1 MRTAHGQTPRVRAEN
16 EVDAGRFRITV
27 GPEQQASRFDH
38 FLVANIPALSR
49 SRLQNLIKAGYAT
62 LNGVSV
68 KAGAKVRVGDEV
80 VVREPLATPIEASPQ
95 QIAIDVLFEDDD
107 LIVINKRAGIVVH
120 PGAGNLEGT
129 VVNALLHHCKSLSGI
144 GGRLRPGIVH
154 RLDKETS
161 GCLVAAKTDLA
172 HQRLAG
178 QFERRAVRKIYLA
191 LVAGHFAKSDGVVEA
206 PIGRHAVHRTKMAI
220 VGPPRGRVARTTWR
234 VLRKLGDASLLECTL
249 HTGRTH
255 QIRVHLA
262 HLGHPV
268 LGDPIYGKRGAFSRQ
283 MLHAWRLGFAHPRTG
298 LWLDFESPIPLEF
311 EQSGLPQP

>member
-1 MRTAHGQTPRVRAEN
+1 
-16 EVDAGRFRITV
+16 
-27 GPEQQASRFDH
+27 
-38 FLVANIPALSR
+38 
-49 SRLQNLIKAGYAT
+49 
-62 LNGVSV
+62 
-68 KAGAKVRVGDEV
+68 
-80 VVREPLATPIEASPQ
+80 
-95 QIAIDVLFEDDD
+95 
-107 LIVINKRAGIVVH
+107 
-120 PGAGNLEGT
+120 
-129 VVNALLHHCKSLSGI
+129 
-144 GGRLRPGIVH
+144 VH

-191 LVAGHFAKSDGVVEA
+191 LVAGHFAKPDGIVEA

-234 VLRKLGDASLLECTL
+234 VLRELGDTSLLECTL

-268 LGDPIYGKRGAFSRQ
+268 LGDPVYGKRGAFSRQ

-298 LWLDFESPIPLEF
+298 VWFDFESPIPLEF
-311 EQSGLPQP
+311 EQSGGTQP